1 MEDFFILNSG
11 YQLAIK
17 NSLEILSDLPDIDI
31 IKDRLDRLG
40 DKYRII
46 HDDSKYIG
54 KISKYY
60 DKTTDL
66 GYIIIDDI
74 YKLQGVMLF
83 VSDKLY
89 KSINEKELIFIKK
102 TMKPFMSKEFNN
114 EKELT
119 NEFNS
124 LIKTFKESSE

>member
-31 IKDRLDRLG
+31 IKDRLNRLG

-60 DKTTDL
+60 DKENDL
-66 GYIIIDDI
+66 GYIIFDDI
-74 YKLQGVMLF
+74 YELKGVMLF
-83 VSDKLY
+83 VTKKEY
-89 KSINEKELIFIKK
+89 KEIDEKELIFIKN
-102 TMKPFMSKEFNN
+102 TIKPFVSKEYQEQFKMKLEYNELLNN
-114 EKELT
+114 
-119 NEFNS
+119 
-124 LIKTFKESSE
+124 FKKIE

>member
-60 DKTTDL
+60 DKENDL
-66 GYIIIDDI
+66 GYIIFDDI
-74 YKLQGVMLF
+74 YELKGVMLF
-83 VSDKLY
+83 VTKKEY
-89 KSINEKELIFIKK
+89 KEIDEKELIFIKN
-102 TMKPFMSKEFNN
+102 TIKPFVSKEYQEQFKMKLEYNELLNN
-114 EKELT
+114 
-119 NEFNS
+119 
-124 LIKTFKESSE
+124 FKKIE